1 MKYQNKFEL
10 KLTLFSIFVYYAFFI
25 LGNIISNNIFG
36 IEYVIVVPIQV
47 ILFGCVLLY
56 LKRKNLLSY
65 YGVSSISKL
74 NHKKLLFYVP
84 FIIITC
90 LNFMNGIT
98 IDKITLELFMAF
110 IAMFFTGFF
119 EELLFRSFL
128 VRLLL
133 HKSKILA
140 IVIPSLLFGIV
151 HLFNLLGGADIAQ
164 TLLQV
169 CYASA
174 FGFMCTAFF
183 YKTDNIIPCMI
194 CHSLVDMVYV
204 ITPSDSVINDIIFST
219 IVILLGAIYGIYLM
233 KNSSYTNLENI

>member
-10 KLTLFSIFVYYAFFI
+10 NLTLFSMIIYYTFLKI
-25 LGNIISNNIFG
+25 SNIISNSIFE
-36 IEYVIVVPIQV
+36 IEYLVVVPIQF

-56 LKRKNLLSY
+56 LKRKKLLSY
-65 YGVSSISKL
+65 YGISSISKL
-74 NHKKLLFYVP
+74 HHKKLLFYVP
-84 FIIITC
+84 FIIISC

-151 HLFNLLGGADIAQ
+151 HLFNLLGGADIEQ

-174 FGFMCTAFF
+174 VGFMWTAFF
-183 YKTDNIIPCMI
+183 YKTNNIIPCMI
-194 CHSLVDMVYV
+194 CHSLADMIFV
-204 ITPSDSVINDIIFST
+204 IAPFSSVTNDIIFSI
-219 IVILLGAIYGIYLM
+219 IVTLLGVIYGIYLM
-233 KNSSYTNLENI
+233 KNSFDIK